1 MRRRGNSTLPLQS
14 TLHAPHA
21 PPHATVVRAS
31 VPPPFGDDGDDAAGR
46 MRARVRAA
54 ERDLGPCSA
63 NGWAGC
69 DRARRRVWG
78 VETFDEDEAAA
89 VIPVPPSAGAT
100 LDSDA
105 AYFELLVKTYLGEPA
120 LSRYLSGTYVNDPM
134 DAKDPAS
141 TRPYASIFSSSKMS
155 TPQNLVLVAC
165 GALFTNMASNSNFP
179 RGTRL
184 CARRLGKLTY
194 LFPSTWYGFGKR
206 FKGDL
211 GVEAR
216 VQRLL
221 DNDTW
226 ITRALETLSS
236 GWGQTDPR
244 QQVVLA
250 DLKLRRSGL
259 SPVMGLYPAFDETR
273 SPPVL
278 RGRSNFGGV
287 SFHQSMLIGLSVGP
301 ANVRTSTKTPENERD
316 TLVHEY
322 AHKFAA
328 AVPGGAEHNA
338 IFFITFADVLM
349 RLGNAGVIT
358 PSVDKQVFELV
369 NFDKDRDVKKL
380 AETYGKWRP
389 SSKEE
394 LEAVLQAVNLTQQLS
409 AKDGAL
415 PSGQTIGKI
424 RYNAFLRNGRANWL
438 AMFPGQDR
446 LFDSTWNFAANG
458 YAESASDDAGVL
470 ERTRATPYIGFKAGY
485 VYNGTRY
492 IPTRRGIADL
502 GPQLGY
508 RPWDAKAGYV
518 PLSDPADDPAYASW
532 VSGKAQAGPFLGE
545 RVGVRWVPSRER
557 YEPWADDPKLRSSL
571 VALKPLDLSTLKPDS
586 DPAWT
591 RAVL

>member
-1 MRRRGNSTLPLQS
+1 MRRRGNTLP
-14 TLHAPHA
+14 T
-21 PPHATVVRAS
+21 PPDAVVRHVARAAVVVRAP
-31 VPPPFGDDGDDAAGR
+31 VPFEDDDLG
-46 MRARVRAA
+46 ARVRAA
-54 ERDLGPCSA
+54 ERDLGPCSTR
-63 NGWAGC
+63 GWAGC
-69 DRARRRVWG
+69 GDLGRRRVWG
-78 VETFDEDEAAA
+78 VETFDDDEAAPPA
-89 VIPVPPSAGAT
+89 AIPEPPSAGGT

-120 LSRYLSGTYVNDPM
+120 LSRYLSGTYVNDPV
-134 DAKDPAS
+134 DAKDPS
-141 TRPYASIFSSSKMS
+141 NRPYTSVFAPSMMSS
-155 TPQNLVLVAC
+155 PQNLVLVAC
-165 GALFTNMASNSNFP
+165 GALFTNMAANSNLP

-221 DNDTW
+221 EDDAW
-226 ITRALETLSS
+226 MARALGTLSA

-287 SFHQSMLIGLSVGP
+287 SYHQSMLIGLSVGP
-301 ANVRTSTKTPENERD
+301 ANSRTATKTPQMERD

-369 NFDKDRDVKKL
+369 NFDKDRDAAKL
-380 AETYGKWRP
+380 AMTYGKWRP

-409 AKDGAL
+409 AKDGTL

-424 RYNAFLRNGRANWL
+424 RYNAFLRNGRGNWL
-438 AMFPGQDR
+438 AMFPDQDR
-446 LFDSTWNFAANG
+446 LFDSTWNFAASG
-458 YAESASDDAGVL
+458 YVEETADEAGVL
-470 ERTRATPYIGFKAGY
+470 ERTRPTPYLGFKAGY
-485 VYNGTRY
+485 VHNGTRY

-508 RPWDAKAGYV
+508 GPWDAKAGYV
-518 PLSDPADDPAYASW
+518 PLADPMDDPAYAAWASE
-532 VSGKAQAGPFLGE
+532 KAQAGPFSGE
-545 RVGVRWVPSRER
+545 RVGMRWTPSRTR

-586 DPAWT
+586 DPAWA

>member
-1 MRRRGNSTLPLQS
+1 M
-14 TLHAPHA
+14 
-21 PPHATVVRAS
+21 RAS
-31 VPPPFGDDGDDAAGR
+31 
-46 MRARVRAA
+46 VRAA
-54 ERDLGPCSA
+54 ERDLGPCST

-69 DRARRRVWG
+69 DRARRVWG
-78 VETFDEDEAAA
+78 VEPFGEEVPAGPA
-89 VIPVPPSAGAT
+89 VIPAPSSAGGT

-120 LSRYLSGTYVNDPM
+120 LGRYLSGTYVNDPVN
-134 DAKDPAS
+134 AKDPSSA
-141 TRPYASIFSSSKMS
+141 RPYASIFEPSMMSS
-155 TPQNLVLVAC
+155 PPNLVLVAC
-165 GALFTNMASNSNFP
+165 GALFTNMEANSNFP

-194 LFPSTWYGFGKR
+194 LFPSTWYAFGTR

-226 ITRALETLSS
+226 ISGALKTLSA
-236 GWGQTDPR
+236 GWGPTDPR

-259 SPVMGLYPAFDETR
+259 SPVMGMYPAFDETK

-287 SFHQSMLIGLSVGP
+287 SYHRSMLIGLSVGP
-301 ANVRTSTKTPENERD
+301 ANSRTSTKTPQMERD

-328 AVPGGAEHNA
+328 SVPGGAEHNA
-338 IFFITFADVLM
+338 IFFIAFADVLM
-349 RLGNAGVIT
+349 RLGAAGVTT
-358 PSVDKQVFELV
+358 PSVDQQVFELV
-369 NFDKDRDVKKL
+369 NFDKDRDIKKL
-380 AETYGKWRP
+380 AATYGKWRP
-389 SSKEE
+389 SSREE
-394 LEAVLQAVNLTQQLS
+394 LEAVLQAVNLTQQLTS
-409 AKDGAL
+409 KEGSL

-424 RYNAFLRNGRANWL
+424 RYNAFLRNGRPNWL
-438 AMFPGQDR
+438 AMFPDQDR

-458 YAESASDDAGVL
+458 YAAETSDEAGVL
-470 ERTRATPYIGFKAGY
+470 ARTRPTPYIGFKAGY

-492 IPTRRGIADL
+492 IPTRRGISDL

-508 RPWDAKAGYV
+508 LPWNAKAGGYV
-518 PLSDPADDPAYASW
+518 ALEDPAADPAYAAW
-532 VSGKAQAGPFLGE
+532 VSGKSQAGPFLGE
-545 RVGVRWVPSRER
+545 RVGLRWVPSRAR

-571 VALKPLDLSTLKPDS
+571 VALKPLDLSALKPDS
-586 DPAWT
+586 DPAWA